1 MQVACISALIIPPA
15 CHAQQRHPATTPVDW
30 VNPYIGSGEG
40 PIGYGGAMPFVT
52 TPFGMTNWTPQTR
65 PMARPGVSYNYAD
78 STIQGFIGTH
88 QPATWMGDYGYVVL
102 MPEVDSVKTAPSD
115 RRLSFTHAAERTT
128 PYQYSVTLDAGH
140 NRSLRTRMTA
150 TDHCARIQFTF
161 PANQASTVLVEAT
174 RKGIP
179 GYAHV
184 NVRTGE
190 ITGYNP
196 ERVDARF
203 GPFPLPGFKGYFVV
217 QFRQA
222 PASTGVYSGDQQH
235 PNQPAIE
242 GDNAGA
248 WATFRTAQN
257 QVTGQI
263 VDVRVG
269 TSFLSIDQ
277 ARQNLSLELP
287 GWNFTATVQSL
298 KREWNRK
305 LSFATLTG
313 ATDDQRHIF
322 YTALYHALLYPKLFS
337 EHGRYYSA
345 FDDRI
350 HSGVAYTAFSI
361 WDTFRAEHSLLTLAA
376 PERIDDMMT
385 ALLNDFQEGGW
396 MPKWP
401 NPSYTNIMIATHADS
416 LMAESVLKGFHGFD
430 RDLAWQAV
438 LKDAMTPPDD
448 DIHRRWLDEEEHTPY
463 EARGGLTWLKEYG
476 YIPADKASESA
487 SSTIEDSY
495 DDWCVAQIAR
505 KLGKQSEYEFFLK
518 RSLNYKHLFNP
529 ATGFMQARNSDGSWA
544 SPEEGWTEGDK
555 RVYTFAALHDIPGTI
570 ALMGGPAAFN
580 HLLDEHFAGG
590 HNKHDN
596 EPSHHYPYLYD
607 YGGQPW
613 KTQAKVREIA
623 TTLYA
628 NRPDGLAGDDDCG
641 QMSAWYIF
649 AALGLYPLNPASG
662 EYLIGSPLYGRIDL
676 HLANGH
682 TFSVVAEDQSPA
694 NAYIQ
699 SAKLDGKPLTIPMI
713 GWKDIQQGGT
723 LQFVMSPQP
732 SHWAS
737 DWKPAAIHAN

>member
-1 MQVACISALIIPPA
+1 MPA
-15 CHAQQRHPATTPVDW
+15 CLAQKTSLVDW
-30 VNPYIGSGEG
+30 VDPLIGTSNGA
-40 PIGYGGAMPFVT
+40 IGYGGAMPFVT
-52 TPFGMTNWTPQTR
+52 TPFGMTNWTAQTR

-78 STIQGFIGTH
+78 SSVQGLIGTH

-102 MPEVDSVKTAPSD
+102 MPEVDWVKTDPAA
-115 RRLSFTHAAERTT
+115 RRLLFTHATEHAT
-128 PYQYSVTLDAGH
+128 PYLYQVTMDAGQQRH
-140 NRSLRTRMTA
+140 LGTRITA
-150 TDHCARIQFTF
+150 TDHCARLQFTF
-161 PANQASTVLVEAT
+161 PANDTSTILVEAT
-174 RKGIP
+174 RKGVP

-184 NVRTGE
+184 DLKARE

-196 ERVDARF
+196 DRVDARF
-203 GPFPLPGFKGYFVV
+203 GPFALPNFKGYFVV
-217 QFRQA
+217 QFRQV
-222 PASTGVYSGDQQH
+222 PVSTGVYSGEQQH
-235 PNQPAIE
+235 PSQAEITGE
-242 GDNAGA
+242 NAGA
-248 WATFRTAQN
+248 WATFHTHRN
-257 QVTGQI
+257 EV

-269 TSFLSIDQ
+269 TSFISVDQ
-277 ARQNLSLELP
+277 ARRNLALETP
-287 GWNFTATVQSL
+287 GWNFERTAQSL
-298 KREWNRK
+298 KRGWNKK
-305 LSFATLTG
+305 LSFASLAG
-313 ATDDQRHIF
+313 ATDDQKHIF

-345 FDDRI
+345 FDDKA
-350 HSGVAYTAFSI
+350 HNGVAYTAFSI

-385 ALLNDFQEGGW
+385 ALLNDFKEGGW

-416 LMAESVLKGFHGFD
+416 LMAESLLKGFHGFD
-430 RDLAWQAV
+430 RELAWQAV

-448 DIHRRWLDEEEHTPY
+448 DMRRRWLDEEEHTPY
-463 EARGGLTWLKEYG
+463 EARGGLTWYKQYG
-476 YIPADKASESA
+476 YIPADKTSESA

-495 DDWCVAQIAR
+495 DDWCVAQIAHR
-505 KLGKQSEYEFFLK
+505 LGKQADYQFFLK

-529 ATGFMQARNSDGSWA
+529 ATGFMQPKNLNGSWLA
-544 SPEEGWTEGDK
+544 FNEKNPSEGWTEGDK
-555 RVYTFAALHDIPGTI
+555 WVYTLAAVHDIPGTI
-570 ALMGGPAAFN
+570 ELMGGPAPFN
-580 HLLDEHFAGG
+580 RFLDEHFAGG

-607 YGGQPW
+607 YGGQPS

-649 AALGLYPLNPASG
+649 AALGFYPLNPASG

-682 TFSVVAEDQSPA
+682 TFSVIANNQSPA

-699 SAKLDGKPLTIPMI
+699 SATLNGTPLVVPVIH
-713 GWKDIQQGGT
+713 WDDIQRGGVLEFT
-723 LQFVMSPQP
+723 MGPKP
-732 SHWAS
+732 STWAS
-737 DWKPAAIHAN
+737 DWKPAAIAANELPLPAAENLK